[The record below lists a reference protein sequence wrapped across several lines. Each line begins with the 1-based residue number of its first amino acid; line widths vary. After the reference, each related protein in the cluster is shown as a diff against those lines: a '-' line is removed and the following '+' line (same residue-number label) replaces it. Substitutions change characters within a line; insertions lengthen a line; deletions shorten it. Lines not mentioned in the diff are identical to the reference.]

1 MRYLLLAL
9 AVSAALIGIARAQV
23 WIMSPAG
30 HVPPWGAGGGGGV
43 VPTASFLLI
52 QTGSIMLIQ
61 TGSKLEIHS

>member
-1 MRYLLLAL
+1 MRYLLLAV

-30 HVPPWGAGGGGGV
+30 HVPPWGVGGGGV
-43 VPTASFLLI
+43 VPSASFLLI